1 MNQPLTVTLARRA
14 GGRVTAIALGAAFAT
29 LLAMPLLHLLPADS
43 ALHLSAYSLTLTG
56 KILCYAIVAL
66 ALDLVWGY
74 AGLLSL
80 GHGLFFALGGYA
92 MGMYLMRQ
100 ASGDSLPAFMT
111 FLSWNELP
119 WYWAGTQHFLW
130 ALCLVVLVPGALAFA
145 FGYFAFRSRIR
156 GVYFSI
162 MTQALTFAGML
173 LFFRNETGFGGNN
186 GFTDFRSILGFPITA
201 PGTRAALFL
210 ATVAL
215 LAASLL
221 LGWRLARS
229 KFGRVL
235 TALRDAENRLMFC
248 GYDPRGYK
256 LFVWTLSAVLC
267 GLAGALFVPQVGIIN
282 PSDVADQLH
291 RGRRLGRP
299 RRTRHPARPA
309 ARRRRGERREELVHR
324 GLPGILAVLPRR
336 AVHRR
341 HPVPAARPARPAAQG
356 EGAMRTTPH
365 LMLEPAFHPGLD
377 TAGSGRDA
385 IGLGAATSG
394 RLDARHG
401 TILSLED
408 INVSFDGFKALR
420 DLTLYIGVGE
430 LRCII
435 GPNGAGKTTLMD
447 VITGKTRPQ
456 SGTAYFG
463 DTLDLTRMSEVQIA
477 QAGIGR
483 KFQKPTVFEAL
494 SVFENLELAQR
505 ADKSVWASLRARLD
519 GTQRE
524 RIEEVL
530 ATIRLLESRQRPA
543 GLLSHGQKQFLEIGM
558 LLVQEPQ
565 LLLLDEPV
573 AGMTDAETEFTAE
586 LFKSLARKHSLMV
599 VEHDM
604 GFVGSIAD
612 HVTVLHQGHVLAE
625 GSLAEVQADEQVIE
639 VYLGR

>member
-1 MNQPLTVTLARRA
+1 
-14 GGRVTAIALGAAFAT
+14 
-29 LLAMPLLHLLPADS
+29 
-43 ALHLSAYSLTLTG
+43 
-56 KILCYAIVAL
+56 
-66 ALDLVWGY
+66 
-74 AGLLSL
+74 
-80 GHGLFFALGGYA
+80 
-92 MGMYLMRQ
+92 
-100 ASGDSLPAFMT
+100 
-111 FLSWNELP
+111 
-119 WYWAGTQHFLW
+119 
-130 ALCLVVLVPGALAFA
+130 
-145 FGYFAFRSRIR
+145 
-156 GVYFSI
+156 
-162 MTQALTFAGML
+162 
-173 LFFRNETGFGGNN
+173 
-186 GFTDFRSILGFPITA
+186 
-201 PGTRAALFL
+201 
-210 ATVAL
+210 
-215 LAASLL
+215 
-221 LGWRLARS
+221 
-229 KFGRVL
+229 
-235 TALRDAENRLMFC
+235 
-248 GYDPRGYK
+248 
-256 LFVWTLSAVLC
+256 
-267 GLAGALFVPQVGIIN
+267 
-282 PSDVADQLH
+282 
-291 RGRRLGRP
+291 
-299 RRTRHPARPA
+299 
-309 ARRRRGERREELVHR
+309 
-324 GLPGILAVLPRR
+324 
-336 AVHRR
+336 
-341 HPVPAARPARPAAQG
+341 
-356 EGAMRTTPH
+356 MRTTPH
-365 LMLEPAFHPGLD
+365 LLLEPAFPPGLD

-394 RLDARHG
+394 RLDVRHG